1 MLDFIGLIKIDSL
14 LIFISSKVI
23 QQPKTTPA
31 IIAALLLSIQIHLNF
46 IYQNI
51 NIYLLGV

>member
-31 IIAALLLSIQIHLNF
+31 IISALLLSIQIHLNF